1 MAKSSIIHTLLLETL
16 TNCINSWLNNYIKC
30 IQNTYKLLRNIV
42 EIFILNRVDKLLK
55 NCNFRQDTG
64 DNMKTILGWLGNLL
78 KL

>member
-16 TNCINSWLNNYIKC
+16 TNCINSRLNNYIKC

-64 DNMKTILGWLGNLL
+64 DNMKTILG
-78 KL
+78 